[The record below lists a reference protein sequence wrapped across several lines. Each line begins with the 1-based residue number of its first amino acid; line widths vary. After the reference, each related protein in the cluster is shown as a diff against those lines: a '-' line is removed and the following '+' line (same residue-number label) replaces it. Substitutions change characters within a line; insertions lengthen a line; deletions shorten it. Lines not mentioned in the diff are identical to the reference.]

1 MDKDVVLDRKV
12 QKVLFEGVACNWSP
26 ECNEGESDA
35 VPGASRFQR
44 EETANAESLSV

>member
-12 QKVLFEGVACNWSP
+12 QRVLCEGVAFHWSP
-26 ECNEGESDA
+26 ECKDGESDA
-35 VPGASRFQR
+35 ISGASRFQT